1 MFIRVFL
8 YPLFI
13 SAVLS
18 CSCLEKTGPPPK
30 PVFPDKDL
38 KEVIISGWY
47 APENKAK
54 AKAREK
60 ELRSEGRLKEWES
73 FEEKY
78 SYVEKESFNYAGK
91 FYCYNETQ
99 DKKPVFNKNLRV
111 RLYDKKGQMLTEDYL
126 RLSHPEDY
134 DEKGRYSE
142 AYLRERYALHP
153 EWDDM
158 PYRHLRLT
166 PEEGILSSRAV
177 ISYLPYHDEGHE
189 LRIVKLQGRKEVL
202 LKKLGFSSQ
211 SELREIS
218 YINTDFNRREGWV
231 FDEESECH
239 IPPPFM

>member
-142 AYLRERYALHP
+142 KYIEDLY
-153 EWDDM
+153 
-158 PYRHLRLT
+158 YRPPGVPQIPDQVRLT

-177 ISYLPYHDEGHE
+177 ISYLPYHDEGRE
-189 LRIVKLQGRKEVL
+189 IRIVKLQGRKEVL

-218 YINTDFNRREGWV
+218 YIDTDFNRREGWV